1 MKRFYWR
8 MLLVQT
14 ALYALMSLM
23 FLDLQKNERLLW
35 HYVLLCFYCLSV
47 IVTFVIPMTRLWM
60 DTGLRH
66 GKNLRLKWHQQRPRH
81 PRQIR

>member
-60 DTGLRH
+60 NEHNNKLRS
-66 GKNLRLKWHQQRPRH
+66 KPSQWKRSFFDR
-81 PRQIR
+81 